1 MSSVIYSTP
10 HVEQCSGLNV
20 KCFIV
25 SSHLC
30 YFLWHNKIF
39 IQQFILVWAIL
50 WVAILNRRDGKIS
63 LPCPRCVCVY
73 IYIYIYLHT
82 HTHTILL
89 IFLWISFYDPPKFS
103 SLFVLLLLHLPLVIS
118 HSHQCHPTPLGMTK
132 CFCLAPTCSTLLP
145 SLIVRDDAILSQL
158 ICRGLNYRLK
168 M

>member
-73 IYIYIYLHT
+73 IYIYISTHTYTHNFINIFMNILLRSSKILVSLRTLTAAPSPCYLSLSSVPPHPIRDDKMLLPCPNVLHT
-82 HTHTILL
+82 VTIPNCKRWCNT
-89 IFLWISFYDPPKFS
+89 FTTYMLWFE
-103 SLFVLLLLHLPLVIS
+103 L
-118 HSHQCHPTPLGMTK
+118 
-132 CFCLAPTCSTLLP
+132 
-145 SLIVRDDAILSQL
+145 
-158 ICRGLNYRLK
+158 
-168 M
+168 